1 MKTRESIEARWG
13 KKIEEMKVK
22 ADFKFKILLQN
33 RKKYYES
40 NWEYEILK
48 NERKK
53 QAYINK
59 KETEYKRK
67 MLNEIREMQNKPKRV
82 YKSE

>member
-1 MKTRESIEARWG
+1 MKTKESIKAKWD
-13 KKIEEMKVK
+13 KKLEQVKIK

-33 RKKYYES
+33 RKKYFEQ

-48 NERKK
+48 NEKKK

-59 KETEYKRK
+59 KEAEYKRK
-67 MLNEIREMQNKPKRV
+67 MMNEIREMQNKPKRV
-82 YKSE
+82 YKTE

>member
-1 MKTRESIEARWG
+1 MKTKAGIEAKWG
-13 KKIEEMKVK
+13 KKIEEMKIK
-22 ADFKFKILLQN
+22 ADFKYKILLQN
-33 RKKYYES
+33 RRKYYDK
-40 NWEYEILK
+40 NWEYEIEK

-53 QAYINK
+53 RAYINK
-59 KETEYKRK
+59 KEAEYRRK